1 VLTLPSATLRSRL
14 ATFQVKVVIVKKVK
28 SVKGE
33 KMGAAC

>member
-1 VLTLPSATLRSRL
+1 L

-28 SVKGE
+28 VLKVK